1 MSVKIDISYKKL
13 NIGFEEIKKYTYK
26 FQFEKYSF
34 LDIKIASYKKNGLWF
49 AKHIRIDFTLTNN
62 KKSNIFTSKEG
73 NIAFFE
79 ESLNLKLINSKISS
93 DKDGA
98 YLIINKKKLYFENSI
113 QNISEAE
120 ILNGIKKYNQY
131 HLINAEKKIY
141 FAYYHEMFKSKSKN
155 IGIAREKFDDEING
169 IIVSG
174 EIFYKKFMN
183 ISYGIS
189 KDYFI
194 LIIFPIYSFNFNVD
208 VIEDRSQ
215 KYIDI
220 SSNISDELKESIEI
234 TYKLSLGNECPLK
247 KKIALKQDFQGRIE
261 FRVYWYGDDKF
272 ISKGTFLYKEEIN
285 IERLLN
291 PILKELSIINK
302 EVYNDPFIIKK
313 FSEFEKLFLN
323 EKLIECLHTLDL
335 ICSKLELKEMAK
347 WINLELKGFIEN
359 TDELAD
365 LPSYREFNAKLKHM
379 GTEVPE
385 RIHLNLF
392 IPLSEVVLK
401 IKKNENISRIVEH
414 DVLNGLFSKYF
425 AGITIAIIESTQLK
439 QITTGVLKNIE
450 QIYKYLNKSI
460 EKKEI
465 AKKRKEIRNGLIE
478 QNFSKFYLPEYNEF
492 RDLINICAYD
502 SEFFRFTPIL
512 LRTIFENL
520 LRKIFISCL
529 ANEHKNF
536 YFNKG
541 RIRDFS
547 ELISLFNLLKESFF
561 KKNYAT
567 NTTQKII
574 DYLNDIRDNGNLTV
588 HEILN
593 NIENNYA
600 DNKKD
605 RIKITFD
612 NLLQLY
618 RRIINGTKNIQIQDQ
633 NLINRIHKKLNIS
646 NEMKKVNNK
655 WIFSFFHR
663 KKSK

>member
-1 MSVKIDISYKKL
+1 MSDKIDISYKRL
-13 NIGFEEIKKYTYK
+13 NISFEEIKKYINN
-26 FQFEKYSF
+26 FQYEKYSF
-34 LDIKIASYKKNGLWF
+34 LDIKIASYKKNGLWI
-49 AKHIRIDFTLTNN
+49 AKHIRIDFTLINN

-113 QNISEAE
+113 RNISEAE
-120 ILNGIKKYNQY
+120 ILNGIKKYDRY

-141 FAYYHEMFKSKSKN
+141 FAYYHEMYRSKSKN

-169 IIVSG
+169 IIASG

-183 ISYGIS
+183 INYGIS

-208 VIEDRSQ
+208 VIEDRKQ

-220 SSNISDELKESIEI
+220 SYNISDELKESIEI

-247 KKIALKQDFQGRIE
+247 ERITLKQDFQGRIE

-272 ISKGTFLYKEEIN
+272 ISKGTILYEEEIN
-285 IERLLN
+285 IERLVN
-291 PILKELSIINK
+291 PILKELSIIDK

-323 EKLIECLHTLDL
+323 EKLIECLLSLDL
-335 ICSKLELKEMAK
+335 ICSKLELKEIAK
-347 WINLELKGFIEN
+347 WINIELKGFIEN
-359 TDELAD
+359 TDKLAD

-385 RIHLNLF
+385 RIHWNLF
-392 IPLSEVVLK
+392 IPLSEIILK
-401 IKKNENISRIVEH
+401 IKNNENISRTVEH

-450 QIYKYLNKSI
+450 QIYKYLNNSI

-465 AKKRKEIRNGLIE
+465 SKKRKEIRNGLIE
-478 QNFSKFYLPEYNEF
+478 KNFSEFFLPEYNEF
-492 RDLINICAYD
+492 RDLINICACD
-502 SEFFRFTPIL
+502 SEFFRLTPIL

-520 LRKIFISCL
+520 LREIFISCL
-529 ANEHKNF
+529 ANEHKNL

-567 NTTQKII
+567 NISQIII

-593 NIENNYA
+593 NIEPNYA

-605 RIKITFD
+605 QIKITFD

-646 NEMKKVNNK
+646 NEMKKVNK
-655 WIFSFFHR
+655 KISSFFHR
-663 KKSK
+663 RKSK